1 MSIRTPDYPPRIESY
16 SSTNSPL
23 WSVMIPV
30 YNCIDYLEE
39 TLKSVLQQDAG
50 SELMQI
56 EVVDDYSS
64 DGDVEELVKKI
75 GKGRIGYYRQKENL
89 GSLRNFE
96 TCINRSKGK
105 YVHLLHGD
113 DKIEAGFYDEIGTLF
128 RDYPE
133 AGAAY
138 TNYYYIN
145 SASRIMAYKN
155 KSILECPG
163 IITDFIDK
171 IGIKNIVQPPAMV
184 VKRSTYEALGSFFAV
199 HFGEDWEMWAR
210 IGSNFPIAYSP
221 KYLASYRV
229 DHGIG
234 ISHRSFLSGQNI
246 LDMKKVID
254 IIQNYLPEHKQSK
267 IRKASL
273 ADTARYTV
281 RCANSLLLYNRKA
294 ALKQVK
300 GAWSLSKDL
309 TTLYWIL
316 RFYAMYIIRYKQI
329 ENMLRKRKKVQ
340 LEKNSLSK
348 VQ

>member
-64 DGDVEELVKKI
+64 DGDVEGLVKKI

-113 DKIEAGFYDEIGTLF
+113 DRIEAGFYDEIGTLF

-133 AGAAY
+133 AGAAF
-138 TNYYYIN
+138 TNFNYIDHK
-145 SASRIMAYKN
+145 SSTIPIQN
-155 KSILECPG
+155 KCILESPG
-163 IITDFIDK
+163 VIPNFLDK
-171 IGIKNIVQPPAMV
+171 IAVKQLLQPPAMV
-184 VKRSTYEALGSFFAV
+184 VKRSTYEKLGSFYAV

-210 IGSNFPIAYSP
+210 IGANFPVAYSP

-229 DHGIG
+229 GHGIG
-234 ISHRSFLSGQNI
+234 ISHRSFNSGENI
-246 LDMKKVID
+246 KDIKKVID
-254 IIQNYLPEHKQSK
+254 IIQNYLPECKQSQIK
-267 IRKASL
+267 KASL
-273 ADTARYTV
+273 AYY
-281 RCANSLLLYNRKA
+281 ANYCVKVGNGLLLNNKKA
-294 ALKQVK
+294 AFKQIY
-300 GAWSLSKDL
+300 GAWGMNKDIK
-309 TTLYWIL
+309 TLYWII
-316 RFYAMYIIRYKQI
+316 RFYTMYIIRYKQI
-329 ENMLRKRKKVQ
+329 EDMLRIRKKKKTEDYINTHVT
-340 LEKNSLSK
+340 
-348 VQ
+348 